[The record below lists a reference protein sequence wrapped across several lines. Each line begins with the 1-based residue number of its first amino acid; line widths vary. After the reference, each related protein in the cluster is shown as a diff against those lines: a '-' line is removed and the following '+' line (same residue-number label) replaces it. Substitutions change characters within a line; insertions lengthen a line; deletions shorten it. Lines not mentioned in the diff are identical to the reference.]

1 MIIYMA
7 WDCQLNKA
15 MFEGTLFGSK
25 TKIIDQV
32 VSFFAGEFP
41 DDEKKI
47 RKALEKGEE
56 FQGVV
61 ITNFLSFDDVSDF
74 QQYVRKYSTTPDY
87 VIVNSILF
95 TMDNYDHSGKEVLY
109 TNLRLQKQ
117 MLVVT
122 DDRYRKGFEDAVVS
136 EDRLASYRTDINYMD

>member
-1 MIIYMA
+1 MIVYVV
-7 WDCQLNKA
+7 WDCQLNKI
-15 MFEGTLFGSK
+15 MFSRSFFKSK
-25 TKIIDQV
+25 TEAVDQI
-32 VSFFAGEFP
+32 VSFFVDEFP
-41 DDEKKI
+41 EDEEKI
-47 RKALEKGEE
+47 RRALEKGED

-136 EDRLASYRTDINYMD
+136 EDRLASYRTDINYMN